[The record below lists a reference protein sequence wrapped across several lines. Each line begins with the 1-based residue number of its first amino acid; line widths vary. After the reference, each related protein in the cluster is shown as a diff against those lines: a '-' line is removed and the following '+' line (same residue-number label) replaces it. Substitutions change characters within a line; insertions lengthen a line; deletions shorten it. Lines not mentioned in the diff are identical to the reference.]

1 MKMVIKLKSL
11 HRMLCTLLFLCAGVL
26 SAMADSQTYYFTA
39 NVSVNPTGG
48 GKVYVNT
55 ATSSSPNY
63 QTTSS
68 FSGEGNGVDFGLF
81 TIPATTDLYL
91 YAQESEGW
99 LFNKWQRSQ
108 WYGGWADVG
117 TNNPLTI
124 NDLQFTGSSQNKTQF
139 TYRAVFTEQTGVVKV
154 QVAESGRGTVS
165 INNANNRVNSN
176 VTLTANPDA
185 SNGYYF
191 LGWNKDKNDK
201 TNFISTSNPYSFRVT
216 NSNTGTYY
224 AHFSEAPE
232 VMYCRIMNK
241 KTRRYLTLYGNAI
254 AAPHER
260 NFSAAGQTVT
270 NVADGFIFTNGFK
283 LVDEETAKGNPM
295 TVFQRN
301 GHPAGMGITNHAD
314 LIAHHIQYSDL
325 VSEDETTNHYPLTME
340 TQSDGSVRIYTTY
353 TCNIRDTPTPLNSYL
368 CDENN
373 PDGWAVMKTLEDL
386 GSDAQGSA
394 NWIVYLLDDN
404 TTEGSLGANAKS
416 NYSSGDYVYTTM
428 YTYFPYKV
436 LDGVKAYYLPRSEE
450 SYNKETKTVSF
461 KMIESGIIP
470 AYTAVVL
477 ECPAAYN
484 GQNNRINPLPESA
497 VGESDI
503 IPASYN
509 ILKGY
514 ISIYDNAKGEV
525 NKVANNKASMYVL
538 SKSDGILGFYHYSK
552 DYMNP
557 NKAYLDLGISEESE
571 EIENLA
577 KTVKFSFD
585 EPETETPGNPTGIK
599 LSNQMVDEDE
609 SVPVY
614 NLNGSKV
621 AEGKAAEK
629 MLRPGVYVKK
639 GKKFVVN

>member
-1 MKMVIKLKSL
+1 MKKVIKSKSL
-11 HRMLCTLLFLCAGVL
+11 HRMLCTLLLLCAGVTL
-26 SAMADSQTYYFTA
+26 AMASSDRYYQA
-39 NVSVNPTGG
+39 NVSVKDNGSG
-48 GKVYVNT
+48 LVYVNN
-55 ATSSSPNY
+55 TSSQPNY
-63 QTTSS
+63 QPTSS
-68 FSGEGNGVDFGLF
+68 KSGEGTAV
-81 TIPATTDLYL
+81 TIPFLGTVLPTTDLYL
-91 YAQESEGW
+91 YAQENDGW
-99 LFNKWQRSQ
+99 LFNSWQQKDGNNWSEI
-108 WYGGWADVG
+108 G

-124 NDLQFTGSSQNKTQF
+124 KELQFSSRNSNSPTTF
-139 TYRAVFTEQTGVVKV
+139 TYRAVFTEQKGVVKV
-154 QVAESGRGTVS
+154 QVAENGRGTVS
-165 INNANNRVNSN
+165 INDANNSVGSN

-201 TNFISTSNPYSFRVT
+201 TNFISTLTPYTFTVT
-216 NSNTGTYY
+216 NDNKGTYY

-232 VMYCRIMNK
+232 VMYCRIMNN
-241 KTRRYLTLYGNAI
+241 KTRRYLTLYGNAV
-254 AAPHER
+254 AAPHKR

-270 NVADGFIFTNGFK
+270 NVADGFIFTNGLK

-314 LIAHHIQYSDL
+314 LIAHNIQYSDL
-325 VSEDETTNHYPLTME
+325 VSEDETTNQYPLTME

-353 TCNIRDTPTPLNSYL
+353 TCNIRETPTPLNSYL
-368 CDENN
+368 CDENKS
-373 PDGWAVMKTLEDL
+373 DGWAVMKTLEDL

-394 NWIVYLLDDN
+394 NWTVYLLDEN
-404 TTEGSLGANAKS
+404 TTTGSLGANAKS